1 MNYTINPCKACTK
14 KFQDSGC
21 NINDLNDCYLET
33 LAAYK
38 NNHNNFVILEDV
50 DDNWEQCMSNKMAK
64 LPYVAGKPRS
74 FCNFQLNRAPV
85 FIEGNHYF
93 PDELNNNNGEPEK
106 ALNAC
111 KIKCKNSKLPNTCIE
126 NCQVDYDALIP
137 YKDNANIKNNPQL
150 RKTINKENVKEKY
163 NTSIQKNISTPSP
176 TPGKNNQDNIN
187 NILKEH
193 PITFYISFAVVA
205 LIFAIFIFIFLYV
218 ISTNN

>member
-1 MNYTINPCKACTK
+1 MNYTINPCKACSK

-38 NNHNNFVILEDV
+38 NNHNNFIILEDV

-64 LPYVAGKPRS
+64 LPYVAGKPRT

-85 FIEGNHYF
+85 FIEGDHYF
-93 PDELNNNNGEPEK
+93 PDELNNNNGNTEK
-106 ALNAC
+106 ALNDC

-137 YKDNANIKNNPQL
+137 YKNKDVVNIKNKPQL
-150 RKTINKENVKEKY
+150 RKNINKENVKEKY
-163 NTSIQKNISTPSP
+163 NITKQKNISSP
-176 TPGKNNQDNIN
+176 FF
-187 NILKEH
+187 H
-193 PITFYISFAVVA
+193 YCR
-205 LIFAIFIFIFLYV
+205 
-218 ISTNN
+218 